1 MQKTIPG
8 ISLLFAPLSVLAQEA
23 AEVPIPSAADASP
36 VALIVC
42 LVLFVA
48 LVGIFFGYMWM
59 QGRKSQKDG
68 Q

>member
-1 MQKTIPG
+1 MQKIIPG
-8 ISLLFAPLSVLAQEA
+8 ISLLFAPLLALAQEA

-42 LVLFVA
+42 AVIFVLLVA
-48 LVGIFFGYMWM
+48 AFFGYMWL
-59 QGRKSQKDG
+59 QARKSEKDG

>member
-1 MQKTIPG
+1 MKKIISG
-8 ISLLFAPLSVLAQEA
+8 ISLLFLPLFALAQEA

-42 LVLFVA
+42 AILFVL
-48 LVGIFFGYMWM
+48 LVAAFFGYMWL
-59 QGRKSQKDG
+59 QARKEQKEG